1 MFLPLPLHFGV
12 GVEEVGEEGGEGG
25 WEGSEKWGE
34 VLWVLGKVY
43 VSGFTCDT
51 WNSRSY
57 NLSILNLSDSFLTV
71 EGSYLLPSFVQYN
84 FMSSVSIKNIYIST
98 SYYLPF

>member
-1 MFLPLPLHFGV
+1 MGVGGSFTLPLPLHFGV

-25 WEGSEKWGE
+25 WEGSEKCGE

-51 WNSRSY
+51 
-57 NLSILNLSDSFLTV
+57 
-71 EGSYLLPSFVQYN
+71 
-84 FMSSVSIKNIYIST
+84 
-98 SYYLPF
+98 